1 MEKGE
6 APFANPRNAA
16 AGSLRQLDSRITGRR
31 PLDMFCYGIGHVEG
45 FTFES
50 HWQILQTLETWG
62 FKVNPLVRQ
71 AWDVQGCIDYYE
83 EIAAKREKLP
93 YEIDGIVI
101 KIDRLDL
108 QARLGTISRSPRW
121 AIACKFPP
129 SQETTVIERIDVQV
143 GRTGALTP
151 VAIMK
156 PVRLSGVMVSRATL
170 HNEDEIRK
178 KDIRVGDTV
187 VIQRAGD
194 VIPEVVKVIIS
205 RRTGSE
211 QVFQMPDTCPEC
223 GSKVVRLEGEAS
235 LRCLEFDCPSQI
247 KQRLAHFASRN
258 GMDIEGIGEA
268 MAQMFIDTGT
278 VKDPADLY
286 KLDKER
292 LLTFERMGDKSA
304 DNLLAAIERSKKPS
318 FDRFLYAL
326 GIRHVGEHMAKVL
339 AAHFSSIDALMQ
351 AEEGDLL
358 AIHDIGTE
366 VAASIVNYFGN
377 PSNRKT
383 IEKLR
388 AAGVEPQTAAGNRT
402 APSTGVLAGKTF
414 VFTGRLSRMSR
425 QEAKTLALSQG
436 GLVSETIKKGV
447 DYLVAGEDPG
457 SKLDKAGKLGISV
470 ISEDNFLMMT
480 EGKQI

>member
-1 MEKGE
+1 
-6 APFANPRNAA
+6 
-16 AGSLRQLDSRITGRR
+16 
-31 PLDMFCYGIGHVEG
+31 
-45 FTFES
+45 
-50 HWQILQTLETWG
+50 
-62 FKVNPLVRQ
+62 
-71 AWDVQGCIDYYE
+71 
-83 EIAAKREKLP
+83 
-93 YEIDGIVI
+93 
-101 KIDRLDL
+101 
-108 QARLGTISRSPRW
+108 
-121 AIACKFPP
+121 
-129 SQETTVIERIDVQV
+129 
-143 GRTGALTP
+143 
-151 VAIMK
+151 
-156 PVRLSGVMVSRATL
+156 
-170 HNEDEIRK
+170 
-178 KDIRVGDTV
+178 
-187 VIQRAGD
+187 
-194 VIPEVVKVIIS
+194 
-205 RRTGSE
+205 
-211 QVFQMPDTCPEC
+211 
-223 GSKVVRLEGEAS
+223 
-235 LRCLEFDCPSQI
+235 
-247 KQRLAHFASRN
+247 
-258 GMDIEGIGEA
+258 MDIEGIGEA

-286 KLDKER
+286 KLEKER

-304 DNLLAAIERSKKPS
+304 DNLLAAIERSKTPP

-377 PSNRKT
+377 PSNRQT
-383 IEKLR
+383 IEKLQE
-388 AAGVEPQTAAGNRT
+388 AGVEPQTAAGNRT

-470 ISEDNFLMMT
+470 ISEDSFLMMT